1 MKNMKEMENEKLS
14 LNELEQ
20 VNGGNL
26 LDDVKDALK
35 KLNPFKNE
43 PTIPNP
49 LNPETPDPI
58 VPDPIARG
66 L

>member
-49 LNPETPDPI
+49 LNPETPEE
-58 VPDPIARG
+58 PIARG
-66 L
+66 M